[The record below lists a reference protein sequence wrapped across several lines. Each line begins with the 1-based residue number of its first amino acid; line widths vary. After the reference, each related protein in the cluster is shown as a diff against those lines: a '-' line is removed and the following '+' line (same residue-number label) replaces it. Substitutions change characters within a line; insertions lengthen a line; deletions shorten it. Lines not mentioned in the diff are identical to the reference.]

1 MFVIFLVALIVG
13 SFFWWMISIYNFV
26 TVAQPSSGGKYV
38 EAFVGQP
45 RYINPLLS
53 HSSSSDK
60 SLSEL
65 IFDGLFDYDE
75 NGVLIGQI
83 AERFEKSDDLR
94 EYTIFLKDN
103 VFWHDGVKVTSDDVL
118 FTANIVSNIEY
129 GAAGVSN
136 EMRLLWS
143 DVQVEKID
151 DRTIKFKLKE
161 GDSDFLHNLTMGLLP
176 KHVWEDISPDKFQLS
191 EYNQKP
197 IGSGPYEFVDF
208 DIDVDNE
215 TITAYILRSNKEY
228 YIKEPFITKFVAN
241 FYPTRAEAVEA
252 YIDGSVSA
260 VVVDNQEH
268 VSRLE
273 TLAQNKEMELPHY
286 FAVFLNQTKS
296 VPLAF
301 DEVRE
306 ALSMATNRDQIVQTI
321 FEDHA
326 NTRHSPFAEGV
337 VGFDEE
343 NQQEKF
349 NIEAANK
356 LLDDK
361 GWKMGDDGF
370 RVKGDDKLKF
380 VLHVGNNHEQI
391 KKVAQE
397 LKNQWKEIGVDVSVQ
412 EHEKGDLNSN
422 IIKPR
427 DYDALLYAHQM
438 RFEPSLNPLW
448 HGDEKS
454 DPGMNYALFDDDEM
468 NTTLNDF
475 RMIKDENDKNESY
488 KKQQIRLKE
497 ENPAIFLFSPK
508 LSFMHSEVVKGMNT
522 QRVNASYDRYSD
534 IINWFV
540 KEKRVRK

>member
-1 MFVIFLVALIVG
+1 
-13 SFFWWMISIYNFV
+13 
-26 TVAQPSSGGKYV
+26 
-38 EAFVGQP
+38 
-45 RYINPLLS
+45 
-53 HSSSSDK
+53 
-60 SLSEL
+60 
-65 IFDGLFDYDE
+65 
-75 NGVLIGQI
+75 
-83 AERFEKSDDLR
+83 
-94 EYTIFLKDN
+94 
-103 VFWHDGVKVTSDDVL
+103 
-118 FTANIVSNIEY
+118 
-129 GAAGVSN
+129 
-136 EMRLLWS
+136 
-143 DVQVEKID
+143 
-151 DRTIKFKLKE
+151 
-161 GDSDFLHNLTMGLLP
+161 
-176 KHVWEDISPDKFQLS
+176 
-191 EYNQKP
+191 
-197 IGSGPYEFVDF
+197 
-208 DIDVDNE
+208 
-215 TITAYILRSNKEY
+215 
-228 YIKEPFITKFVAN
+228 
-241 FYPTRAEAVEA
+241 VEA